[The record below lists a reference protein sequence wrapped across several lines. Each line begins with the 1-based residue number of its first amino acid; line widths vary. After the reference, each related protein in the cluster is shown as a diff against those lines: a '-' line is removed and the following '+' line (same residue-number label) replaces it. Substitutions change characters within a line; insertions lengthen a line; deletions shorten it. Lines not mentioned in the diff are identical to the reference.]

1 MEVIGVV
8 DVRSSMA
15 AITAPTLV
23 MHRLGDATVP
33 VEMGRL
39 IAQHVPGAC
48 WVELPGADHLPW
60 IGDVTRLVAEIEN
73 LLAQA
78 PARSDVTQAR

>member
-1 MEVIGVV
+1 
-8 DVRSSMA
+8 
-15 AITAPTLV
+15 
-23 MHRLGDATVP
+23 
-33 VEMGRL
+33 MGRL

-60 IGDVTRLVAEIEN
+60 TGDVTRLVAEIEN
-73 LLAQA
+73 FLAQA